1 MEEIIKKYVDE
12 CLGFVQEHREY
23 LMYVPSYEE
32 PIEPEMQ
39 DSIDNATLQGKS
51 VKIYVTQPEHTD
63 YMVDII
69 CENDSVWKAIDNR
82 ISDEDIADFEGKLNI
97 VLPLSY
103 KTYLKYKHFYEMF
116 WDLDVFLYPKP
127 VHSWSKILIDNNEE
141 MQEEILGKGYF
152 AIGRY
157 SDYGVIALK
166 LTDNE
171 NKEGEI
177 VLFDYET
184 SETEVLAHDFIEFLN
199 QILQNPKPVLRELK
213 GWEKKMYKME

>member
-1 MEEIIKKYVDE
+1 MEDVIKKYVDE
-12 CLGFVQEHREY
+12 CLGFMQEHREY
-23 LMYVPSYEE
+23 LMYVPFYEE

-39 DSIDNATLQGKS
+39 DTLDNAILQGKS
-51 VKIYVTQPEHTD
+51 VKMYVTQPEHTD
-63 YMVDII
+63 YMVNII
-69 CENDSVWKAIDNR
+69 TEKDCVWKAIDNQ
-82 ISDEDIADFEGKLNI
+82 ISDDDIAEFESELNI

-127 VHSWSKILIDNNEE
+127 LHSWSNILIKNNEK
-141 MQEEILGKGYF
+141 MQEEILDKGYF

-166 LTDNE
+166 LTDDE

-177 VLFDYET
+177 FLFDYET
-184 SETEVLAHDFIEFLN
+184 PETEVLAPNFIEFLN
-199 QILQNPKPVLRELK
+199 QILQNPKPILQELK
-213 GWEKKMYKME
+213 SWEKKMYKMK

>member
-171 NKEGEI
+171 NKEGEV

-184 SETEVLAHDFIEFLN
+184 PEKEVLAPNFVEFLN

>member
-127 VHSWSKILIDNNEE
+127 VHSWSKILIDNNEG

>member
-116 WDLDVFLYPKP
+116 WDLYVFLYPKP

-171 NKEGEI
+171 NKEGEV

-184 SETEVLAHDFIEFLN
+184 PEKEVLAPNFVEFLN

>member
-1 MEEIIKKYVDE
+1 MEEVVKKYVDE
-12 CLGFVQEHREY
+12 CLGFVKEHREY
-23 LMYVPSYEE
+23 LMYVPFYEK

-39 DSIDNATLQGKS
+39 ALLDNSILQGKS
-51 VKIYVTQPEHTD
+51 VKIYVTQPEHTN

-69 CENDSVWKAIDNR
+69 TEKDHVWKVIDNQ
-82 ISDEDIADFEGKLNI
+82 ISDEDISKLESKLNVI
-97 VLPLSY
+97 LPLSY

-116 WDLDVFLYPKP
+116 WDLDVRLYPKP
-127 VHSWSKILIDNNEE
+127 IHSWNKILIENNKEL
-141 MQEEILGKGYF
+141 QEEILDKGYF
-152 AIGRY
+152 AIGQY

-184 SETEVLAHDFIEFLN
+184 PATEVLAPNFIEFLN
-199 QILQNPKPVLRELK
+199 QILQNPKPVLQELK

>member
-32 PIEPEMQ
+32 PLESEMQ
-39 DSIDNATLQGKS
+39 DSLDNATLRGKS

-69 CENDSVWKAIDNR
+69 CEKDCAWKAIDNQ

-141 MQEEILGKGYF
+141 MQEDILGKGYF

-184 SETEVLAHDFIEFLN
+184 SETEVLAHNFIEFLN
-199 QILQNPKPVLRELK
+199 QILQNPKPVLQELK

>member
-32 PIEPEMQ
+32 PIESEMQ
-39 DSIDNATLQGKS
+39 DSMDNATLQGKS
-51 VKIYVTQPEHTD
+51 VKVYATQPEHTD

-69 CENDSVWKAIDNR
+69 SDNDCVWKAIDNQ
-82 ISDEDIADFEGKLNI
+82 ISDKDIADFESELNI

-127 VHSWSKILIDNNEE
+127 IHSWNNILIENNEE
-141 MQEEILGKGYF
+141 MQEEILEKGYF

-157 SDYGVIALK
+157 SDCGVIALK

-184 SETEVLAHDFIEFLN
+184 SETEVLAHNFIEFLN
-199 QILQNPKPVLRELK
+199 QILQNPKPVLQELK